1 MYTIYYTKRFKNDV
15 DLMKRQQKNLKKL
28 EAVIEI
34 LVAGQRLP
42 LKHRE
47 HKLVGD
53 FVRHTECHIE
63 PDWLLIYRIEEN
75 CIYFERT
82 GSHSNLFK

>member
-28 EAVIEI
+28 EVVIEM
-34 LVAGQRLP
+34 LVTGQRLP
-42 LKHRE
+42 IRYRE

-53 FVRHTECHIE
+53 FIRHIECHIE